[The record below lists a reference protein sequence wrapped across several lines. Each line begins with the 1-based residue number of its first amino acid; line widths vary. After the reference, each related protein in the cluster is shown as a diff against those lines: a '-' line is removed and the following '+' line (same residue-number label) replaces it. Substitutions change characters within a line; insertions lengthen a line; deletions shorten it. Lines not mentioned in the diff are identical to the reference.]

1 MTFTVVPRTPQNAP
15 PSDDAAPPLDVRK
28 ITMPTN
34 ATTSSPD
41 PRSATSDSSEPQ
53 ADGAQGETKPL
64 SPQLAALAKQKRL
77 LQVKERELAEREKA
91 LSSTPAKNADWI
103 NPADLKSKPL
113 SVLLSHGVTYEQLT
127 EAILS
132 DQHNTNPDIQAM
144 RDEIKSLKE
153 EMTNTFTTRDTQAE
167 QQVLAEMKRE
177 AEVLAQTGDDFE
189 LVRET
194 GSIPDVMRLIE
205 QTYRSTGEVLD
216 VREALA
222 LVEKELV
229 EESLKIARIKKVQS
243 QLQPPVVTQGKPN
256 QMRTLTNKDGASPP
270 IDRKARALAAFIGN
284 KR

>member
-1 MTFTVVPRTPQNAP
+1 MTFTVVPRTLQNAP
-15 PSDDAAPPLDVRK
+15 PSDESTPALDVRK

-41 PRSATSDSSEPQ
+41 PRSATNDSSEPQ

-177 AEVLAQTGDDFE
+177 AEVLTQTGDDFE